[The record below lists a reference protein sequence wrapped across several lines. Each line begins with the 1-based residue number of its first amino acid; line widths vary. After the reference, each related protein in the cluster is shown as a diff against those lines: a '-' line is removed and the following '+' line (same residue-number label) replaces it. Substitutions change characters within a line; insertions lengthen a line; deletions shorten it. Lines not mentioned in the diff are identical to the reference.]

1 MEAIHVIRRPLLT
14 EKSTFDTEAHNRY
27 AFEVDGSARKDQIK
41 SAIEQ
46 LYNVK
51 VAKVATQTRKG
62 KSVRTKIG
70 YAQKPS
76 WKRAIITLAGDDKIE
91 LF

>member
-1 MEAIHVIRRPLLT
+1 MEAIHVIKRPLVT

-27 AFEVDGSARKDQIK
+27 AFEVDLGARKEQIK
-41 SAIEQ
+41 AAVEQ

-51 VAKVATQTRKG
+51 VAGVATQTRKG
-62 KSVRTKIG
+62 KPYRTKLG
-70 YAQKPS
+70 YEQKS
-76 WKRAIITLAGDDKIE
+76 AWKRAIVTLAGDDKIE